1 MRKAL
6 LLAVTAILSISTSAC
21 DKSLAYGDP
30 HAVIVVTTH
39 ERWSPIQDSVYA
51 VLAPDVFTLRPERTF
66 RITHQAPEGVEWL
79 RLQKFKEVVS
89 VGTPEEPWVAEALA
103 TLDDTVSYSVPGV
116 VEAEDVWARNQVVT
130 LVLTDGGADEP
141 SQVFPLLHPIH
152 ESLEQRFRQGAF
164 ERMFVSGAKESLVDS
179 LRQHAG
185 FTLTLPEVY
194 RWFVTDSMYLFR
206 NDNPDPSEL
215 IREFG
220 VTWRTPIPE
229 AMDTD
234 SLIAWKERVSEEF
247 YNYGQVVQPESVR
260 TRRFAM
266 GNMEINEVRGAWSN
280 PPGSTWPAAGPFIL
294 WSIAC
299 PEQDRLYYL
308 DGWLYAPGKDKW
320 EYVLQL
326 ETIMG
331 SFRCGTNAG

>member
-1 MRKAL
+1 MRKTLSLA
-6 LLAVTAILSISTSAC
+6 LLAVLSASVSAC

-30 HAVIVVTTH
+30 HAVIVVTPQ

-51 VLAPDVFTLRPERTF
+51 VLSPDVFTLRPERTF
-66 RITHQAPEGVEWL
+66 RITHQVPEGVEWL

-89 VGTPEEPWVAEALA
+89 VGSVEEPWVAEALA
-103 TLDDTVSYSVPGV
+103 TLDDTITYTVPGI
-116 VEAEDVWARNQVVT
+116 VEAEDVWARGQVVT
-130 LVLTDGGADEP
+130 LVLTDAGAEEP
-141 SQVFPLLHPIH
+141 SQVFPLLHPVY
-152 ESLEQRFRQGAF
+152 EALEQRFRQGAF

-194 RWFVTDSMYLFR
+194 RWSVTDSMYLFR

-229 AMDTD
+229 GMETD
-234 SLIAWKERVSEEF
+234 SLIDWKESVSAEF
-247 YNYGQVVQPESVR
+247 YNYGQMVQRETVR
-260 TRRFAM
+260 ARRLVM
-266 GNMEINEVRGAWSN
+266 GNMEINEIRGAWSN
-280 PPGSTWPAAGPFIL
+280 PPDSRWPAAGPFIF
-294 WSIAC
+294 WSVAC
-299 PEQDRLYYL
+299 PERDRLYYL

-320 EYVLQL
+320 EYILQL

-331 SFRCGTNAG
+331 SFRCGSAAE